1 MSYYI
6 GVFDPKLCPSTKT
19 AFVNW
24 FKKKAKWNE
33 KRDYNSLEGVG
44 EKLSKF
50 YKRINDL
57 FPSMNDT
64 DAWDDDMDEEME
76 ERIVDYTI
84 CKELIYMCSAWSVA
98 EEFNTT
104 VKEYAK
110 EYELGILEFDEDDYV
125 ITLYDGSEIK
135 A

>member
-1 MSYYI
+1 
-6 GVFDPKLCPSTKT
+6 
-19 AFVNW
+19 
-24 FKKKAKWNE
+24 
-33 KRDYNSLEGVG
+33 
-44 EKLSKF
+44 
-50 YKRINDL
+50 
-57 FPSMNDT
+57 
-64 DAWDDDMDEEME
+64 
-76 ERIVDYTI
+76 
-84 CKELIYMCSAWSVA
+84 MCSAWSVA